1 MILTPKAKRNI
12 GRILPF
18 GIIWMVLGWIFLT
31 IEIAAIGETGQ
42 VQETAIKLTVPI
54 FIYAS
59 IAVGVVGCLVGA
71 IEVIYLNAVFS
82 KYSFFVKIL
91 AKLIIY
97 SFILFFIILIT
108 FPIAASMELNTS
120 VLDPGV
126 WEKYVKYLYSIT
138 YLSTN
143 LQLSVSL
150 VASLFY
156 SEISDKV
163 GQRVLLNFFVG
174 KYHRPKYETRIF
186 MFADMK
192 SSTTIAEKLGHV
204 RYFELLNEYYNDFSD
219 SIINTLGE
227 VYQYIGDEIVISW
240 TLDRGLKNAYCI
252 QCYREVKSQ
261 LRSRAEWYQ
270 KAFDVQPD
278 FKAGIHVGEVTTGE
292 IGALKKEIIFTGDV
306 LNTTARIQGLC
317 GELKEDLIISEDLM
331 NHFEDRSNKAQFR
344 SLGTYQLKGKESDT
358 HLYTID

>member
-1 MILTPKAKRNI
+1 MFFTPKAKRNI

-18 GIIWMVLGWIFLT
+18 GIIWMVLGWIFII
-31 IEIAAIGETGQ
+31 IEIAAVGETDH

-59 IAVGVVGCLVGA
+59 IAVGIVGCIVGA
-71 IEVIYLNAVFS
+71 IEVIFLSAVFS
-82 KYSFFVKIL
+82 KYSFMVKII

-97 SFILFFIILIT
+97 SVIMFFIILIT

-120 VLDPGV
+120 VLDPRV

-150 VASLFY
+150 IAALFY

-174 KYHRPKYETRIF
+174 KYHQPKYETRIF

-219 SIINTLGE
+219 PVINTLGE

-240 TLDRGLKNAYCI
+240 TIEKGLKDDNCLKCFKA
-252 QCYREVKSQ
+252 VKDQ
-261 LRSRAEWYQ
+261 LKSRSEWYLRE
-270 KAFDVQPD
+270 FGIQPD

-292 IGALKKEIIFTGDV
+292 IGSLKKEIIFTGDV
-306 LNTTARIQGLC
+306 LNTTARIQALC
-317 GELKEDLIISEDLM
+317 GELNEDLIISEDLM
-331 NHFEDRSNKAQFR
+331 NHFSQREHISFR
-344 SLGTYQLKGKESDT
+344 PLGTFQLKGKET
-358 HLYTID
+358 NTNLFTVAH